1 MSKRTQQP
9 YEGGLDEVWTDP
21 EQDYDATYAGA
32 GGATVYGGTAAA
44 PWPDRLRAG
53 LSAAGGHL
61 VRWLLCLT
69 LAGFAGLVA
78 NSLGLTSRG
87 PAIGGG
93 ALLTGSYAVFVWQ
106 ARAAVAAAVADPAGR
121 PDRVPRRERKSR
133 TRGGRR
139 G

>member
-1 MSKRTQQP
+1 MSKRTQQQP

-21 EQDYDATYAGA
+21 EQDYDVGADA
-32 GGATVYGGTAAA
+32 GGATVYGGTAAV
-44 PWPDRLRAG
+44 PWSDRLRAV

-93 ALLTGSYAVFVWQ
+93 ALLAGSYAVFVWQ
-106 ARAAVAAAVADPAGR
+106 ARAAVADPAGR
-121 PDRVPRRERKSR
+121 PDRVPRRERKNR
-133 TRGGRR
+133 ARAGRR